1 MNLEKLLSE
10 LEMPKAIIIGLVVAL
25 FYRFTSYDNGSA
37 LEQQIKTGE
46 QNVINLTAEVK
57 RLKRDMVLVE
67 KFTTTKKILG
77 ETFDKLIRYLPEDF
91 NVNDQM
97 KIIST
102 EAKTAGANIVSI
114 AKGRG
119 GKQFQFYEEISVK
132 VELEGTFTQVMM
144 FLSRLTRLNKV
155 IVVRDMTIKKVRS
168 SGSEEGIK
176 VSFGSNLVGYRY
188 IEGKK

>member
-1 MNLEKLLSE
+1 
-10 LEMPKAIIIGLVVAL
+10 MPKAIIIGLVVAL

>member
-10 LEMPKAIIIGLVVAL
+10 LENAQSNHYWVGGSLV
-25 FYRFTSYDNGSA
+25 YRFTSYDNGSA

-102 EAKTAGANIVSI
+102 EAKTAGANIVKYS
-114 AKGRG
+114 KRQRRK
-119 GKQFQFYEEISVK
+119 KQFQFYEEISVK

-144 FLSRLTRLNKV
+144 FCPV
-155 IVVRDMTIKKVRS
+155 
-168 SGSEEGIK
+168 
-176 VSFGSNLVGYRY
+176 
-188 IEGKK
+188 